1 MGPTGVATQDPGRQ
15 SGLVVEDKAE
25 RVRRFQAA
33 TVSALWDISCAMGLD
48 DPWAIRPHHLHERL
62 NSARSD
68 SIDRIYTFY
77 ERGVLLDD
85 PQSVASARSE
95 EHTSELQSLMRISYA
110 VFCLKKKT
118 KKRNT
123 STTQISRKTK

>member
-1 MGPTGVATQDPGRQ
+1 M
-15 SGLVVEDKAE
+15 
-25 RVRRFQAA
+25 RRFQAA

-77 ERGVLLDD
+77 ERGVLLAD
-85 PQSVASARSE
+85 PGSVASARYWAMASAN
-95 EHTSELQSLMRISYA
+95 SFRAA
-110 VFCLKKKT
+110 V
-118 KKRNT
+118 
-123 STTQISRKTK
+123 